1 MKKFTL
7 MLFVVLSAYVSN
19 AQNLNAF
26 GTSGARFLR
35 ITYND
40 DPSTTAVIG
49 WDQVSG
55 TNGSGVVHYGTSPG
69 VYTHTKSVDRTITYR
84 SMNNNFARLTGL
96 TPKTNY
102 YFKIV
107 DSQGQTTEFWFTTQ
121 SNDPNDRLAVIAGG
135 DSRNNR
141 TPRRGGNN
149 IVDKLNPHM
158 VWFGG
163 DMIDTDNDAQWVE
176 WFADWTETYNDDNK
190 IIPIVAAR
198 GNHESANSIFN
209 LFDIPSSAEYYALS
223 FNGNLMRF
231 YTLNSE
237 ASVTTQGPW
246 LEADLKGNCDVFWK
260 AAQYHRPIIPHEPG
274 KTDRQAQY
282 DNWAHHFFN
291 YGVKLVVDSDAHV
304 LKSTY
309 PLEPTTWGDNAGI
322 ADKGYKRN
330 DEDGTVFI
338 GEGCWGAP
346 TRGTESFKWTRDHL
360 GYFNHVNWVFISKT
374 EIEVRT
380 IAIDQVAS
388 VGTTSYSNIFD
399 VTKLGGSSLYVP
411 SNGSGSVITISPSSK
426 PSAEVLAPAD
436 GTTYSSPQ
444 AITIE
449 ASASTFSGTITQV
462 EFFVNGV
469 SIGTDNTAPYS
480 ISYTPPADGVY
491 ELKAVATNSSGK
503 TSLACYTSSIT
514 VGNPAVTV
522 QIPVAVS
529 SDDAE
534 ERISNG
540 AMSLTSSDLEIVT
553 DGTTH
558 QTVGVRF
565 SSVNVPKNA
574 IINYAYI
581 QFECDETGNANL
593 SGQTTSSFTVFAHDV
608 GNSGT
613 FTTTAYNI
621 SSRAKSATSVSWNNV
636 PNWSVVGERGVNQ
649 RTADLTS
656 LVNLLLARTDW
667 SQGNPMTFIITGSSG
682 TRRVAEAI
690 DGTAAPILV
699 INYSMPATPLAA
711 SSIITFN
718 GKKSDKTS
726 VLDWTVDCTTNKCN
740 ITIERSN
747 DNTNFT
753 VIDEVKT
760 KSKGRYIDY
769 NPQPGVNYYRIT
781 YGNTTSRVIAVEH
794 KGTNVVNNV
803 YPIPTSN
810 GTPIMVK
817 LNEKIDNIS
826 LVDATGRNIPVT
838 IEKLSDLS
846 YKIITDNLSVGGYIV
861 VIKKGDKTEVRKVF
875 IN

>member
-1 MKKFTL
+1 

-69 VYTHTKSVDRTITYR
+69 VYTHTKTVDRTITYR

-198 GNHESANSIFN
+198 GNHETAGSIFN
-209 LFDIPSSAEYYALS
+209 LFDIPTNSEYYALS

-291 YGVKLVVDSDAHV
+291 YGVKLVIDSDAHV

-322 ADKGYKRN
+322 ADKGFKRN

-360 GYFNHVNWVFISKT
+360 GYFNHVNWLFISKT

-436 GTTYSSPQ
+436 GTTYSTPE

-449 ASASTFSGTITQV
+449 ASASTLSGTITQV
-462 EFFVNGV
+462 EFFINGV

-480 ISYTPPADGVY
+480 VSYTPPADGVY

-514 VGNPAVTV
+514 VGNPPVTV
-522 QIPVAVS
+522 QFPVVNS

-534 ERISNG
+534 QNITNG
-540 AMSLTSSDLEIVT
+540 AMDLTSTDLEIIR
-553 DGTTH
+553 DAGLNRN
-558 QTVGVRF
+558 QQVGMRF
-565 SSVNVPKNA
+565 ININVPKNA

-581 QFECDETGNANL
+581 QFQCDETGNLNL
-593 SGQTTSSFTVFAHDV
+593 SGSTSTFLVWGEDN
-608 GNSGT
+608 GNSPT

-621 SSRAKSATSVSWNNV
+621 SSRTKTSQNSSWTV
-636 PNWSVVGERGVNQ
+636 ENWTVVGERGVKQ
-649 RTADLTS
+649 QTSDLTS
-656 LVNLLLARTDW
+656 IVNHLLARVDW
-667 SQGNPMTFIITGSSG
+667 NQGNPMTFIITGENNTS
-682 TRRVAEAI
+682 RIAESR
-690 DGTAAPILV
+690 DGTQAPVLI
-699 INYSMPATPLAA
+699 INYTMPTTPLSA
-711 SSIITFN
+711 STIISFN
-718 GKKSDKTS
+718 AKKSDKTS
-726 VLDWTVDCTTNKCN
+726 VLDWTLDCASSNCN
-740 ITIERSN
+740 ITIERST
-747 DNTNFT
+747 DNSNFK
-753 VIDEVKT
+753 ILESAKT
-760 KSKGRYIDY
+760 KQKGRYVDF
-769 NPQPGVNYYRIT
+769 NPEVGTNYYRIT
-781 YGNTTSRVIAVEH
+781 FGNTTSRIIAITH
-794 KGTNVVNNV
+794 KSTDIVNKV
-803 YPIPTSN
+803 YPIPTPT
-810 GTPIMVK
+810 GTPIMVQ
-817 LNEKIDNIS
+817 LNQKIDNIT
-826 LVDATGRNIPVT
+826 LLDINGRIINAPV
-838 IEKLSDLS
+838 EKLSETN
-846 YKIITDNLSVGGYIV
+846 YKIITDNLSIGGYFIM
-861 VIKKGDKTEVRKVF
+861 IKKDDKTEVRKVF

>member
-7 MLFVVLSAYVSN
+7 LLFVVLSAYISN

-55 TNGSGVVHYGTSPG
+55 TDGSGVVHYGTSPG
-69 VYTHTKSVDRTITYR
+69 VYTNTKTVDRTITYR
-84 SMNNNFARLTGL
+84 SMKNNFARLTGL

-121 SNDPNDRLAVIAGG
+121 SNDPNDRLAVVAGG

-163 DMIDTDNDAQWVE
+163 DMIDTDNDAQWVD

-190 IIPIVAAR
+190 IIPIVATR
-198 GNHESANSIFN
+198 GNHETAGSIYN
-209 LFDIPSSAEYYALS
+209 LFDIPTNAEYYALT

-237 ASVTTQGPW
+237 ASVATQGPW
-246 LEADLKGNCDVFWK
+246 LEADLKNNCDATWK
-260 AAQYHRPIIPHEPG
+260 AAQYHRPIIPHEPN
-274 KTDRQAQY
+274 KTDRQGQF

-291 YGVKLVVDSDAHV
+291 YGVKLVIDSDAHV

-309 PLEPTTWGDNAGI
+309 PLEPTTWGDNAGT
-322 ADKGYKRN
+322 ADKGFKRN

-346 TRGTESFKWTRDHL
+346 TRGIETFKWTRDAL

-388 VGTTSYSNIFD
+388 VGTTAYSNVFNTS
-399 VTKLGGSSLYVP
+399 VLGGSSLYVP
-411 SNGSGSVITISPSSK
+411 SNGSGSVITIAPSSK
-426 PSAEVLAPAD
+426 PTSEVTAPAN
-436 GTTYSSPQ
+436 GATYATPQ
-444 AITIE
+444 EITIH
-449 ASASTFSGTITQV
+449 ASATTTSGSITQV
-462 EFFVNGV
+462 EFFVNGI

-480 ISYTPPADGVY
+480 INYTPPADGVY
-491 ELKAVATNSSGK
+491 ELKVIATNSGGK

-514 VGNPAVTV
+514 VGNPAITV
-522 QIPVAVS
+522 QFPVVNS

-534 ERISNG
+534 ERKSNG
-540 AMSLTSSDLEIVT
+540 AMDLTSTDLELIT
-553 DGTTH
+553 DGSRH
-558 QTVGVRF
+558 QEVGMRF
-565 SSVNVPKNA
+565 INVNVPKNA
-574 IINYAYI
+574 IVNYAYI
-581 QFECDETGNANL
+581 QFECDETNNLNL
-593 SGQTTSSFTVFAHDV
+593 SGSTSTYTIYGEDN
-608 GNSGT
+608 GNSPT

-621 SSRAKSATSVSWNNV
+621 SSRAKTALNVSWTV
-636 PNWSVVGERGVNQ
+636 ENWTVVQERGPKQ
-649 RTADLTS
+649 QTSDLTS
-656 LVNLLLARTDW
+656 IVNYFLGKADW
-667 SQGNPMTFIITGSSG
+667 SQGNPMTFIINGADN
-682 TRRVAEAI
+682 TRRTAESR
-690 DGTAAPILV
+690 DGTQAPVLV
-699 INYSMPATPLAA
+699 INYTMPSSPLSS
-711 SSIITFN
+711 SSIISFN
-718 GKKSDKTS
+718 AKKSDKTS
-726 VLDWTVDCTTNKCN
+726 VLDWIVDCVSNNCN
-740 ITIERSN
+740 VTIERST
-747 DNTNFT
+747 DNSNFK
-753 VIDEVKT
+753 VLESAKT
-760 KSKGRYIDY
+760 KQKGRFVDF
-769 NPQPGVNYYRIT
+769 NPEVGTNYYRIT
-781 YGNTTSRVIAVEH
+781 FGNTTSKIIAVTH
-794 KGTNVVNNV
+794 KTTDIVNKV
-803 YPIPTSN
+803 YPIPTPM
-810 GTPIMVK
+810 GTPIMVQ
-817 LNEKIDNIS
+817 LNHRIDNIT
-826 LVDATGRNIPVT
+826 LLDANGRIINAA
-838 IEKLSDLS
+838 IEKLSETS
-846 YKIITDNLSVGGYIV
+846 YKITTDNLSIGGYFIM
-861 VIKKGDKTEVRKVF
+861 IKKEDKTEVRKVF